1 MHPKDWFKCSCGE
14 PCMDGK
20 PTCGR
25 VECLCHVNLPKPQ
38 TRAGTLTTGEFIN
51 ECGKAMGYPAPG
63 SDASTEDGRFLS
75 GPGYGGERM

>member
-1 MHPKDWFKCSCGE
+1 MKYPDNWPKCPHCGE

-20 PTCGR
+20 ATCGNVTCVIVR
-25 VECLCHVNLPKPQ
+25 
-38 TRAGTLTTGEFIN
+38 TRPGTLTTGEFIR

-63 SDASTEDGRFLS
+63 SDATTADGRFVS